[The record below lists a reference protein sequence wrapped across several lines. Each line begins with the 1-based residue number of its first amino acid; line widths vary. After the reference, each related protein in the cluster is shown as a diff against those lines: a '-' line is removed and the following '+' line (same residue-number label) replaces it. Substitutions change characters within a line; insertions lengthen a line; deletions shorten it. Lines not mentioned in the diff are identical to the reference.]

1 MNQKRPVNLDLTTL
15 HFPIMAITSILHRI
29 SGIGIFLLL
38 PYMMYFLHQS
48 LGSPE
53 TFLDLQYVLQHP
65 INKLILWLF
74 SSALAYHAMAGIRH
88 MIGDLGYGE
97 TVLVAKKTAY
107 VLLGLT
113 VITTIALGV
122 WIW

>member
-29 SGIGIFLLL
+29 SGIGIFFLL

-48 LGSPE
+48 LSSPE
-53 TFLDLQYVLQHP
+53 TFLDLQYQLQHP
-65 INKLILWLF
+65 FNKLLIWVF
-74 SSALAYHAMAGIRH
+74 SSALAYHLMAGIRH
-88 MIGDLGYGE
+88 IIGDFGYGE
-97 TVLVAKKTAY
+97 TVNVAKKSAY
-107 VLLGLT
+107 VLLALT
-113 VITTIALGV
+113 VVATIALGV